1 MKIKDLILYSQKIK
15 LEIKKKQY
23 NDENLF
29 SLLRYN
35 DLFSNNFPWEKI
47 HFKNFS
53 KEKCIQ
59 YFNQLIPNETVF
71 NNKIKIIN
79 EEKNNNIIGIS
90 LNDNIL
96 DLNSD
101 NGDDIKNMIE
111 IKIDNDPKEENLTF
125 EEYNQQLYRNI
136 IFSYKILYFHIDKTY
151 IILFIYYEIPFK

>member
-47 HFKNFS
+47 NFKNFP

-59 YFNQLIPNETVF
+59 YFIQLIPNETVF
-71 NNKIKIIN
+71 NNKIKIIK

-90 LNDNIL
+90 INDNI
-96 DLNSD
+96 
-101 NGDDIKNMIE
+101 DDIQNNIE
-111 IKIDNDPKEENLTF
+111 IKIDNDSKDN
-125 EEYNQQLYRNI
+125 NI
-136 IFSYKILYFHIDKTY
+136 IFEEFNK
-151 IILFIYYEIPFK
+151 